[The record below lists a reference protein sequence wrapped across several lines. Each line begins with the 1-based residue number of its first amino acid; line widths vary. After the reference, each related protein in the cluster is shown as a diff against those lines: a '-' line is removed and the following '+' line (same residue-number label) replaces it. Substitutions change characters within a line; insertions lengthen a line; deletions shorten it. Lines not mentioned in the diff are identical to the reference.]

1 MAGSAVSRIKLPRG
15 ASQPVPTV
23 IESRERPRPRRENI
37 DPSTTTHQTLVLLAR
52 GKWLIL
58 AFAVLGGILAAL
70 VGLARPVMFEATS
83 QLIIDPPE
91 RSSIAPGG
99 SSAQDLVDS
108 SIDDHITML
117 SSQGHLRRVA
127 AALHD
132 MESVTP
138 VARAPNTETSKPGSG
153 PASTGSRAAE
163 IIERLWPQGAQ
174 AAVDPDL
181 KVLRNRTRIGQE
193 LRSRVISVAFADED
207 PVRAALVANTFSKV
221 YIDEL
226 AKKRQAEDKLELDS
240 VTASLPAV
248 QSDLVAATD
257 RLEKYRLSHGAVDQG
272 AADNAARERAD
283 LSQQISMSKANLAAT
298 EARLQHIQD
307 LRKQGA
313 PVASLAEAMGT
324 PALADLADR
333 LAKAPAD
340 KDLSA
345 EIDNEVQQGLARI
358 EAEVSTYRAQV
369 DTLEDRTNVLDVV
382 VADTASRLSG
392 LRALE
397 PQVNLLTQRYN
408 ELLSRQQDLTRRV
421 GAPSAG
427 VSILSPAWPPAKPQT
442 LPPIFLVPPGMIA
455 FALLGAIFVLA
466 RNRFNRTLRG
476 EAETE
481 AALRVP
487 CIGLLPDPGKVHTK
501 QLRELILGQPKS
513 VYSRAAMSLLVAAA
527 PNQARARSPHTILVT
542 SSLRDDGANEL
553 AWSLALAATRLG
565 GPVLLIDLE
574 PTHHQLTLEFL
585 HQCSGPKARR
595 SFGEFIGNRCTLE
608 DAVAGVPGVGVDLM
622 TLAPGDDLLGLLTR
636 ADSLECRDELQAEY
650 SLIIINGPSGLAGPE
665 ARFLTSWADAI
676 LLAIR
681 WNRTPRDIARGVL
694 ELLQRDGAV
703 SIPIGSVLTRV
714 NLKRHAKYRF
724 GDSADLLLAR
734 IL

>member
-1 MAGSAVSRIKLPRG
+1 MAGTAVSRMKLPRTVPQS
-15 ASQPVPTV
+15 APTV
-23 IESRERPRPRRENI
+23 VEHRDRVRPRREYQ
-37 DPSTTTHQTLVLLAR
+37 PPTPTHELAAALAR
-52 GKWLIL
+52 KKWLIL
-58 AFAVLGGILAAL
+58 AFAVVGAFVAAL
-70 VGLARPVMFEATS
+70 AGLARPVMFEATS
-83 QLIIDPPE
+83 QLIIDPPA
-91 RSSIAPGG
+91 RSSVAPGG
-99 SSAQDLVDS
+99 SSAQDLIDS

-132 MESVTP
+132 MEGANAAQGSPATGTP
-138 VARAPNTETSKPGSG
+138 APGPT
-153 PASTGSRAAE
+153 PASIGSRAAQ
-163 IIERLWPQGAQ
+163 IVERLWPDSGQDAI
-174 AAVDPDL
+174 DPDL
-181 KVLRNRTRIGQE
+181 KLLRNRMRIGQE

-207 PVRAALVANTFSKV
+207 PVRAAKVANTFSQV

-226 AKKRQAEDKLELDS
+226 AKRRQAEDRLELDR
-240 VTASLPAV
+240 VVASLPTV
-248 QSDLVAATD
+248 QSDLVSATD

-283 LSQQISMSKANLAAT
+283 LSQQISMSKADLEAM

-313 PVASLAEAMGT
+313 PIASLAEAMGT
-324 PALADLADR
+324 PDLADLAAR
-333 LAKAPAD
+333 QAKTPAD
-340 KDLSA
+340 TDLSA
-345 EIDNEVQQGLARI
+345 RIDNEIQQGLASV
-358 EAEVSTYRAQV
+358 ETQVSTYRAQV
-369 DTLEDRTNVLDVV
+369 KALEDRKNVLDVV

-408 ELLSRQQDLTRRV
+408 DLLSRQQDLTRRIA
-421 GAPSAG
+421 APSAG

-455 FALLGAIFVLA
+455 FALLGAAFVLV
-466 RNRFNRTLRG
+466 RTRFNRALRG

-487 CIGLLPDPGKVHTK
+487 CIGLIPEPGKIVM
-501 QLRELILGQPKS
+501 RELRHLILDQPRS
-513 VYSRAAMSLLVAAA
+513 AYSRAVTSLLVSAA
-527 PNQARARSPHTILVT
+527 PNQARLRSPHTVLIT
-542 SSLRDDGANEL
+542 SSLRHDGANEL

-574 PTHHQLTLEFL
+574 PTHHQLTQEFVR
-585 HQCSGPKARR
+585 QGGGAKAHR
-595 SFGEFIGNRCTLE
+595 SFGDFIRNRCALE
-608 DAVAGVPGVGVDLM
+608 DAIVSVPGAGVDLM
-622 TLAPGDDLLGLLTR
+622 TVAPAEDLLELLAR

-650 SLIIINGPSGLAGPE
+650 SLVIINGPSGLAGPE

-694 ELLQRDGAV
+694 ELLQRDGAS

-724 GDSADLLLAR
+724 GDSGDLLLTR
-734 IL
+734 IP